1 MEITILSCRQDLV
14 WHQRHRLLNFV
25 KQRYL
30 LLSPAKIL
38 KSSSFIVTSILS
50 LDELFLDLSHPNP
63 NIRLDACVAMSE
75 NYFDEALPRL
85 LDLLNDP
92 DPAVYRTAVKGLG
105 VFGHRVLPPLL
116 DLYNTTEN
124 CTVKA
129 CCIKAF
135 VQVAVNFPD
144 TVFPEQAISALK
156 LALDDTNP
164 VVSQSALMTLGYF
177 SKQDHEKERVIP
189 ILIQICKS
197 KNIAH
202 VQSAVMSLAEVE
214 SSQVDECFDSMI
226 NSLSTDSLIKEILE
240 SSMARRKSLFG
251 N

>member
-1 MEITILSCRQDLV
+1 M
-14 WHQRHRLLNFV
+14 
-25 KQRYL
+25 
-30 LLSPAKIL
+30 
-38 KSSSFIVTSILS
+38 SSIIS
-50 LDELFLDLSHPNP
+50 LDDLFLDLSHPNP
-63 NIRLDACVAMSE
+63 NIRMDACVSMSE

-92 DPAVYRTAVKGLG
+92 DPTIYRTAVKGLG
-105 VFGHRVLPPLL
+105 VFGHGVLFPLL
-116 DLYNTTEN
+116 DLYDKTDNG
-124 CTVKA
+124 TVKA

-144 TVFPEQAISALK
+144 AVFPEQAIHALK
-156 LALDDTNP
+156 LALDDINP

-189 ILIQICKS
+189 ILIQVCHS
-197 KNIAH
+197 TNIAH

-214 SSQVDECFDSMI
+214 STEVDQCFESMI
-226 NSLSTDSLIKEILE
+226 NNDSTDVLIKEILE
-240 SSMARRKSLFG
+240 ASMSRRQSLFG